1 MIEHLPILL
10 IITPLISAVIIALL
24 QSLKLKLDRIED
36 AIALTGL
43 TLPFFYIVLLFK
55 QLSVENIEYY
65 LGGWKKPYGITLVV
79 DHLSILL
86 ALTTAILT
94 FLCYVYSLSYM
105 KTHPDKG
112 KYKFF
117 FLLMATGL
125 YGVFLT
131 GDIFNLYVFFEIT
144 VVATYILITFSGRKT
159 SLKASFNYLVLGTL
173 GCFLFLL
180 AIGLIY
186 YNTGVLNLAEIS
198 QRIGSI
204 DMKTQAIIFV
214 LLFGAV
220 GIKTAIIPF
229 HFWLPDAH
237 STAPSP
243 ISAILSGITVKVG
256 VYVLLRTY
264 GLGFTLPYLK
274 EVVVLLGA
282 LTALLAV
289 FAALAQYDMKR
300 ILAYH
305 TISQMG
311 YIVVGIGV
319 ATSLGVTAGIYHIV
333 NHAIF
338 KALLFLCAGSLLY
351 ATKTRDIREYG
362 VGISMPVTML
372 TCIIAS
378 LSISGIPP
386 FNGYVSTSLI
396 FSSVDAYPILEFI
409 LIIATIGTVASFLK
423 IIYYSFIKSENA
435 KKAKEV
441 PLSMQLPMLVLAG
454 LCIVLGIMPNLLLS
468 NFMLPAAETVL
479 IIPFEYVFDFSKLF
493 IWSIAAIEIL
503 IVVLGILLLKWS
515 IVKSETI
522 LRFKDKMK
530 TDLNV
535 AVFFTVLALAVI
547 AVIFRM
553 TL

>member
-10 IITPLISAVIIALL
+10 IITPLTSAVIIALL
-24 QSLKLKLDRIED
+24 QSLKLKLEKIED

-79 DHLSILL
+79 DHLSLVL

-105 KTHPDKG
+105 KSHPDKG

-117 FLLMATGL
+117 FLLMAVGL

-131 GDIFNLYVFFEIT
+131 GDIFNLYVFFEIA
-144 VVATYILITFSGRKT
+144 VVATYVLIIFSGRKI

-173 GCFLFLL
+173 ACFLFLL

-204 DMKTQAIIFV
+204 DTKTQAIIFV

-243 ISAILSGITVKVG
+243 ISAILSGITVKIG
-256 VYVLLRTY
+256 AYILLKTCT
-264 GLGFTLPYLK
+264 LGFTLPYIEGLI
-274 EVVVLLGA
+274 LTLGA
-282 LTALLAV
+282 LTALVAV
-289 FAALAQYDMKR
+289 FAALTQYDMKR

-311 YIVVGIGV
+311 YIVVGIGL
-319 ATSLGVTAGIYHIV
+319 ATSIGVTAGIYHIV

-338 KALLFLCAGSLLY
+338 KALLFLCAGSLFF
-351 ATKTRDIREYG
+351 ATKSRDIREYRIG
-362 VGISMPVTML
+362 MSMPVTML
-372 TCIIAS
+372 TCVIAA

-386 FNGYVSTSLI
+386 FNGYVSKSLI
-396 FSSVDAYPILEFI
+396 FSSLETYPLVKLI
-409 LIIATIGTVASFLK
+409 LIIASIGTVASFLK
-423 IIYYSFIKSENA
+423 IIYYSFIKFENA
-435 KKAKEV
+435 KAVREV
-441 PLSMQLPMLVLAG
+441 PLSMRLPMLVLAS
-454 LCIVLGIMPNLLLS
+454 LCIVLGIMPNLLLGY
-468 NFMLPAAETVL
+468 FILPAANATQ
-479 IIPFEYVFDFSKLF
+479 FEITFDFSRLLVLEVF
-493 IWSIAAIEIL
+493 IMELL
-503 IVVLGILLLKWS
+503 IIVFGILLLKWS
-515 IVKSETI
+515 IVKS
-522 LRFKDKMK
+522 
-530 TDLNV
+530 DLLTKIKNKIMV
-535 AVFFTVLALAVI
+535 GLNSASFFIVLSLAVI
-547 AVIFRM
+547 AVIFRI
-553 TL
+553 LV

>member
-1 MIEHLPILL
+1 MIDHLPILL
-10 IITPLISAVIIALL
+10 IITPLISAVIVALL
-24 QSLKLKLDRIED
+24 QAVKIKSDKVQDT
-36 AIALTGL
+36 IALAGL
-43 TLPFFYIVLLFK
+43 IVPFFYIALLFK
-55 QLSVENIEYY
+55 QLSGGKVEYY
-65 LGGWKKPYGITLVV
+65 LGGWEKPYGITLVV
-79 DHLSILL
+79 DHLSLTL
-86 ALTTAILT
+86 ALTTATLT
-94 FLCYVYSLSYM
+94 FLCYIYSLSYM
-105 KTHPDKG
+105 KWHPDFA

-117 FLLMATGL
+117 YLLMATGL

-131 GDIFNLYVFFEIT
+131 GDIFNLYVFFEIAVIT
-144 VVATYILITFSGRKT
+144 TYVLIIFSGRKI
-159 SLKASFNYLVLGTL
+159 SLKASFNYLVIGSLA
-173 GCFLFLL
+173 CFLFLL

-186 YNTGVLNLAEIS
+186 YETGVLNLEYIS
-198 QRIGSI
+198 QRLGSI
-204 DMKTQAIIFV
+204 DLRTQAVIFV
-214 LLFGAV
+214 LLFGAI
-220 GIKTAIIPF
+220 GIKAAIIPF

-274 EVVVLLGA
+274 ELVVLIGA

-338 KALLFLCAGSLLY
+338 KALLFLCAGSLFY
-351 ATKTRDIREYG
+351 ATGTRDIRKYC
-362 VGISMPVTML
+362 VGMKMPVTML
-372 TCIIAS
+372 TCVIAS

-386 FNGYVSTSLI
+386 FNGYVSKSLI
-396 FSSVDAYPILEFI
+396 FSSVQAYPIVELI

-435 KKAKEV
+435 KSVKEV
-441 PLSMQLPMLVLAG
+441 PFSMRLPMLVLAS
-454 LCIVLGIMPNLLLS
+454 LCIILGIMPNLLLDY
-468 NFMLPAAETVL
+468 FILPAANATQ
-479 IIPFEYVFDFSKLF
+479 FEITFDFSRLLVLEVF
-493 IWSIAAIEIL
+493 IMEVL
-503 IVVLGILLLKWS
+503 VIVFGILLLKWS
-515 IVKSETI
+515 IVKS
-522 LRFKDKMK
+522 
-530 TDLNV
+530 DLLTKIKNKIIV
-535 AVFFTVLALAVI
+535 NINSASFFIVLSLAVI
-547 AVIFRM
+547 AVIFRI
-553 TL
+553 LV